1 MQNGPD
7 ISRVG
12 ISDAMSMVLKVLSEG
27 TALSIS
33 ELARKTGLDRRT
45 VDKVVDMLLEAQNAL
60 SFKKLTKRKLGR
72 SYAVALRERTKKAKE
87 RISNAG
93 KRLKRGR
100 D

>member
-1 MQNGPD
+1 MQNGLD

-12 ISDAMSMVLKVLSEG
+12 ISDAMSMVLNVLSEG
-27 TALSIS
+27 AALSIS
-33 ELARKTGLDRRT
+33 DLARKTGLDRRT
-45 VDKVVDMLLEAQNAL
+45 VDKVIDMIIEVQHTL

-72 SYAVALRERTKKAKE
+72 SYAVALRERTNRAKE